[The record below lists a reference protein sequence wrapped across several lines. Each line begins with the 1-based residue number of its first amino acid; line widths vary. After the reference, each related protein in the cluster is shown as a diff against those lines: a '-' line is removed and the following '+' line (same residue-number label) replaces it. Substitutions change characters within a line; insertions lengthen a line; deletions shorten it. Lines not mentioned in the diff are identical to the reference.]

1 MYKYREKRKYKRKE
15 KPYMARL
22 RIKQYEGLERSSA
35 EWDVVALKDLSAGGA
50 LFYYSKYL
58 GLGSLLHL
66 KIDVS
71 TATPTVKCAGKVTR
85 IEYTQ
90 PHSILRIATEFT
102 EIDEQ
107 EKEIINTN
115 VEKVLEQANKT
126 SLT

>member
-1 MYKYREKRKYKRKE
+1 MYNSQERRKYKRIE

-35 EWDVVALKDLSAGGA
+35 EWDIVALKDLSAGGV
-50 LFYYSKYL
+50 LFYSSKNL
-58 GLGSLLHL
+58 GLGSLLDL

-71 TATPTVKCAGKVTR
+71 TAMPTVKCGGKVTR

-102 EIDEQ
+102 GIDEH
-107 EKEIINTN
+107 EKKIINTT
-115 VEKVLEQANKT
+115 VEKVVEQQNQT
-126 SLT
+126 SLA

>member
-1 MYKYREKRKYKRKE
+1 
-15 KPYMARL
+15 MARL
-22 RIKQYEGLERSSA
+22 RIKQYEGLEISSS
-35 EWDVVALKDLSAGGA
+35 EWDMVALKDLSAGGA
-50 LFYYSKYL
+50 LFYYIKYL
-58 GLGSLLHL
+58 GLGSLLDL

-71 TATPTVKCAGKVTR
+71 TATPTIKCVGKVTR
-85 IEYTQ
+85 IEYAQ

-107 EKEIINTN
+107 EKETINTN

>member
-1 MYKYREKRKYKRKE
+1 MYNDIERRKYKRKE

-102 EIDEQ
+102 EIDEH
-107 EKEIINTN
+107 EKKIINTN
-115 VEKVLEQANKT
+115 VEKVLEQQNRT